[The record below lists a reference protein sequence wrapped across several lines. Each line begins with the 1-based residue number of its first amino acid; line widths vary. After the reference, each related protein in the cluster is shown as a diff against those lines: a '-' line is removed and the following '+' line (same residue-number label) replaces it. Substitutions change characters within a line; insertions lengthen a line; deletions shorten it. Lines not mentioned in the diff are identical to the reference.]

1 MCACVHT
8 NTNYILI
15 CIDIFGQMIC
25 SNLLKSWL
33 LLNVLADNKLC
44 TYQQECQ
51 LQTSVGIQ
59 DEEDEDGVV
68 DLDMNLVT
76 SLLQS
81 YMNQEGMPG
90 PASNL
95 LGAMGIKLSD
105 PSEKNLSKGGKR

>member
-1 MCACVHT
+1 MLV
-8 NTNYILI
+8 
-15 CIDIFGQMIC
+15 
-25 SNLLKSWL
+25 
-33 LLNVLADNKLC
+33 NVLADNKLC